1 MVSAPIQTARQGLE
15 RESAMT
21 RAITLVAATIFLTGC
36 QLYWTKPGA
45 DLTSFTADHRACA
58 TKAGV
63 PMDGDRV
70 LVNESLYKAC
80 LKGLGWTRESASRQE
95 GAAGHFRGL
104 EEDAVVSLSEL
115 PEQVGRASARP
126 GDPSP
131 ERPTWLDIRCRQL
144 TERERQVTNRECLGR

>member
-1 MVSAPIQTARQGLE
+1 
-15 RESAMT
+15 MT

-80 LKGLGWTRESASRQE
+80 LKGLGWTRESASMQE
-95 GAAGHFRGL
+95 GAPGHFRGL
-104 EEDAVVSLSEL
+104 EEDAVVSLSEP
-115 PEQVGRASARP
+115 PEQVGRATSARP
-126 GDPSP
+126 GDTSP
-131 ERPTWLDIRCRQL
+131 AQPTLLDLRCRQI
-144 TERERQVTNRECLGR
+144 TERERLAQYRECQGR

>member
-1 MVSAPIQTARQGLE
+1 MA
-15 RESAMT
+15 
-21 RAITLVAATIFLTGC
+21 RAITLVAATIILTGC

-45 DLTSFTADHRACA
+45 DLASFSADHRTCV

-80 LKGLGWTRESASRQE
+80 LKGLGWTRESASKQE

-115 PEQVGRASARP
+115 PAQVGRTTERP
-126 GDPSP
+126 GDPSSP
-131 ERPTWLDIRCRQL
+131 RPTMLDLRCRQV
-144 TERERQVTNRECLGR
+144 TERERLTQYRECQGR

>member
-1 MVSAPIQTARQGLE
+1 MARAL
-15 RESAMT
+15 T
-21 RAITLVAATIFLTGC
+21 VVAATIFLTGC

-45 DLTSFTADHRACA
+45 DLAGFTADHRACA

-80 LKGLGWTRESASRQE
+80 LKGLGWTRKSASTQE

-115 PEQVGRASARP
+115 PEQPGRGSPRP

-131 ERPTWLDIRCRQL
+131 AQPTPLDVRCRQI
-144 TERERQVTNRECLGR
+144 TERERLAAHRECQGR